1 MQHTIISLRAWA
13 FIVSQCRLLLF
24 LLVLLPYQAKAA
36 GEESI
41 LSNRVSAKGET
52 EAQKYSLIQPDLHLL
67 HRYVPR
73 KPRLVGGD
81 ESARNEIS
89 VLIAGMPRAV
99 RREHQY
105 DEKENYQVM
114 RLLASSTNENEAD
127 TNDPQKPIPPLSAVS
142 TTVAAHQPSSQDR
155 WPYFLPIWGADAEKR
170 GHKLPY
176 SFGVSPGFYLGKRH
190 IKVTDPKVYIAGRT
204 IPAAGLTNIKVKSR
218 EQNWS
223 VRLDTWVFPFLSFYA
238 LCGYTRQHTD
248 ASIGVNLID
257 RIRSRRG
264 AGSRYFRL
272 SVDLTGTTYGGGITL
287 VGGYKKFFTALD
299 SNYTISAL
307 RGDLIFGNKFSPDV
321 KALLC
326 SIRLGWREKIGRSSL
341 NLWIGETYWDTTN
354 KITGNPY
361 IPVVGRVGF
370 SLTES
375 TKRPWSTHIGTHIE
389 ITQTFQFMVDMGTNF
404 RGLFCVTP
412 VFMFRF

>member
-1 MQHTIISLRAWA
+1 MSARA
-13 FIVSQCRLLLF
+13 FIVSQCSVLLC
-24 LLVLLPYQAKAA
+24 LLVLSPYTVAA
-36 GEESI
+36 GEESL
-41 LSNRVSAKGET
+41 LSAGMSAKVET
-52 EAQKYSLIQPDLHLL
+52 EAQKYGLIQPDLRLL
-67 HRYVPR
+67 KYDG
-73 KPRLVGGD
+73 K
-81 ESARNEIS
+81 ESSQI
-89 VLIAGMPRAV
+89 
-99 RREHQY
+99 
-105 DEKENYQVM
+105 M

-127 TNDPQKPIPPLSAVS
+127 INDPQKPIPPLSAVS
-142 TTVAAHQPSSQDR
+142 TTVAAHQPSSHDR
-155 WPYFLPIWGADAEKR
+155 WPYFLPFLGVGAEKR

-176 SFGVSPGFYLGKRH
+176 SFGVSPGFYFGKRH
-190 IKVTDPKVYIAGRT
+190 IRVTDPKVYIAGRT
-204 IPAAGLTNIKVKSR
+204 IPADGLTKIKVKSR

-257 RIRSRRG
+257 RLRSRRG

-272 SVDLTGTTYGGGITL
+272 PVDLTGTTYGGGITL

-307 RGDLIFGNKFSPDV
+307 RGDLILGNKFSPDLRAV
-321 KALLC
+321 LC

-341 NLWIGETYWDTTN
+341 NFWIGETYWDTTN

-375 TKRPWSTHIGTHIE
+375 TKRPWSTHIGTHIA
-389 ITQTFQFMVDMGTNF
+389 INQTFQFMVDMGTNF
-404 RGLFCVTP
+404 RGLFSVTP
-412 VFMFRF
+412 AFMFRF

>member
-1 MQHTIISLRAWA
+1 MRARA
-13 FIVSQCRLLLF
+13 FIVSQCSVLLC
-24 LLVLLPYQAKAA
+24 LLVLTPYPAAAA
-36 GEESI
+36 GEESL
-41 LSNRVSAKGET
+41 LSAGMSAKVET
-52 EAQKYSLIQPDLHLL
+52 ESQKYGLIQPDLRLL
-67 HRYVPR
+67 KY
-73 KPRLVGGD
+73 GGK
-81 ESARNEIS
+81 ESSQI
-89 VLIAGMPRAV
+89 
-99 RREHQY
+99 
-105 DEKENYQVM
+105 M
-114 RLLASSTNENEAD
+114 RLLASNTSENEAE
-127 TNDPQKPIPPLSAVS
+127 TNNPHNPLPPRNAVPA
-142 TTVAAHQPSSQDR
+142 TVAAHQPSSHDR

-176 SFGVSPGFYLGKRH
+176 SFGISPGFYFGKRH
-190 IKVTDPKVYIAGRT
+190 IRVTDPKVYIAGRT
-204 IPAAGLTNIKVKSR
+204 IPADGLTKIKVRSR

-264 AGSRYFRL
+264 AGSRYFKVP
-272 SVDLTGTTYGGGITL
+272 VDLTGTTYGGGITL

-307 RGDLIFGNKFSPDV
+307 RGDLILGNKFSPDL
-321 KALLC
+321 KAVLC
-326 SIRLGWREKIGRSSL
+326 SIRLGWREKIRKSSL
-341 NLWIGETYWDTTN
+341 NFWIGETYWDTTN

-375 TKRPWSTHIGTHIE
+375 TKKPWSTHIGTHIE
-389 ITQTFQFMVDMGTNF
+389 ITQKFQFMVDMGTNF
-404 RGLFCVTP
+404 RGLFSVTP
-412 VFMFRF
+412 AFMFRF

>member
-1 MQHTIISLRAWA
+1 MFGSTTNFDRGAYILKHNIISRRART
-13 FIVSQCRLLLF
+13 FIVSQCSI
-24 LLVLLPYQAKAA
+24 LLVLLALLPCAIAEA
-36 GEESI
+36 GQKSI
-41 LSNRVSAKGET
+41 LPAGASAQRES
-52 EAQKYSLIQPDLHLL
+52 EPQDFSLAQPDLHL
-67 HRYVPR
+67 PSPD
-73 KPRLVGGD
+73 KK
-81 ESARNEIS
+81 STI
-89 VLIAGMPRAV
+89 
-99 RREHQY
+99 Q
-105 DEKENYQVM
+105 M
-114 RLLASSTNENEAD
+114 RLANAAHESEAETNNPNNNTPSPNTVPA
-127 TNDPQKPIPPLSAVS
+127 
-142 TTVAAHQPSSQDR
+142 TVAAHQPSSHDR
-155 WPYFLPIWGADAEKR
+155 WPYFLPFLGVGAEKR

-176 SFGVSPGFYLGKRH
+176 SFGVSPGFYFGKRH
-190 IKVTDPKVYIAGRT
+190 IRVTDPKVYIAGRT
-204 IPAAGLTNIKVKSR
+204 IPADGLTKIKVKSR

-272 SVDLTGTTYGGGITL
+272 PVDLTGTTYGGGITL

-307 RGDLIFGNKFSPDV
+307 RGDLILGNEFSPDLRAV
-321 KALLC
+321 LC
-326 SIRLGWREKIGRSSL
+326 SIRLGWREKIRKSSL
-341 NLWIGETYWDTTN
+341 NFWIGETYWDTTN

-375 TKRPWSTHIGTHIE
+375 TKRPWSTHIGTHLE

-404 RGLFCVTP
+404 RGLFAVTP
-412 VFMFRF
+412 AFMFRF